1 MDAWLQ
7 TTARAL
13 TGDEEEVDLADLL
26 LCQAPG
32 RVVLVLIAGALP
44 GQGRPVRQ
52 SQASAARWEAVV
64 WAGSDPVQLQC
75 EAALSVG
82 RTLGWTSRSWQPFRV
97 HPSRTWVHRSP
108 CEVVLPTNV

>member
-52 SQASAARWEAVV
+52 SPSLSSPLGSSRVGGLGSCAAAVRGCIERGTHAWLDVQKLAAIQGASIQDVGA
-64 WAGSDPVQLQC
+64 LQ
-75 EAALSVG
+75 
-82 RTLGWTSRSWQPFRV
+82 PM
-97 HPSRTWVHRSP
+97 
-108 CEVVLPTNV
+108 